1 MKFKL
6 NNRVIWKD
14 DIGRDP
20 LKGTIIN
27 LIHDGMTIK
36 WDNGRTIHY
45 NFSLLKEMSYYG
57 NNDSGVGHIE
67 IDLAYHREIK
77 LNQLG
82 I

>member
-14 DIGRDP
+14 DIGKYP
-20 LKGTIIN
+20 LKGTVSGIFDD
-27 LIHDGMTIK
+27 DGITIQ
-36 WDNGRTIHY
+36 WDNGRRIHY
-45 NFSLLKEMSYYG
+45 SFIQLKKFSV
-57 NNDSGVGHIE
+57 VGHIE